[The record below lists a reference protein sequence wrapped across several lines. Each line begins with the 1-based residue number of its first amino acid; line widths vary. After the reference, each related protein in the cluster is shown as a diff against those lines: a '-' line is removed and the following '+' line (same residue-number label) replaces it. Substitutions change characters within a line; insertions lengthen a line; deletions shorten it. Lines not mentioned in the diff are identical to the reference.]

1 MLYSKG
7 GVYMDNEQ
15 MTVPYIV
22 FEGSMARSE
31 RHIKRLVI
39 ALIIAVVMIAVT
51 NIAWLILWNSYEY
64 VGDSETTYS
73 QDGEGVNIIGDKNN
87 YGTEIDDKENEIP
100 QEEER

>member
-1 MLYSKG
+1 
-7 GVYMDNEQ
+7 MDNEQ

-51 NIAWLILWNSYEY
+51 NIAWLYLWNSYEY
-64 VGDSETTYS
+64 VGDSTSYS
-73 QDGEGVNIIGDKNN
+73 QDGEGVNIIGDRNN
-87 YGTEIDDKENEIP
+87 YGTESSEENEIP

>member
-1 MLYSKG
+1 
-7 GVYMDNEQ
+7 MDNEQ

-51 NIAWLILWNSYEY
+51 NIAWLYVWNSYEY
-64 VGDSETTYS
+64 VGDSTSYS
-73 QDGEGVNIIGDKNN
+73 QDGEGVNIMGNDNN
-87 YGTEIDDKENEIP
+87 YGAEDNNKNKIP
-100 QEEER
+100 QKEER